1 MARGKRRP
9 RLGKTG
15 CLFWLLILIVI
26 VIVILYRGKGSF
38 KDTFRSLKKGVER
51 TAVVVEENV
60 EKKMTDEQNPVVVKE
75 DKTETAPEPTKEP
88 DRELEKV
95 PVPVKQEPKEVPRE
109 EKKSAPEPTIK
120 SKSLNATLYFVKID
134 ESDGS
139 AKPVPV
145 SRTVQYK
152 DSPITRTMEALLLGS
167 TRSEKENGIVSFIP
181 AGTKLISAQI
191 SNGHLTLNFSGEIE
205 ENYSGRE
212 AILLELSQIMLTSF
226 SFDAVGRV
234 SILIDGRRKG
244 YITGEGIPLKQYYTK
259 QDISQLISGG

>member
-1 MARGKRRP
+1 MTIVKLKPILLKMARGKRRP

-95 PVPVKQEPKEVPRE
+95 PVPVKQ
-109 EKKSAPEPTIK
+109 
-120 SKSLNATLYFVKID
+120 
-134 ESDGS
+134 
-139 AKPVPV
+139 
-145 SRTVQYK
+145 
-152 DSPITRTMEALLLGS
+152 
-167 TRSEKENGIVSFIP
+167 
-181 AGTKLISAQI
+181 
-191 SNGHLTLNFSGEIE
+191 
-205 ENYSGRE
+205 
-212 AILLELSQIMLTSF
+212 
-226 SFDAVGRV
+226 
-234 SILIDGRRKG
+234 
-244 YITGEGIPLKQYYTK
+244 
-259 QDISQLISGG
+259 

>member
-1 MARGKRRP
+1 MVRGKRRP

-51 TAVVVEENV
+51 TAVVVEESV
-60 EKKMTDEQNPVVVKE
+60 EKKMSDEQDPVVVKE
-75 DKTETAPEPTKEP
+75 DETAPEPGKEP
-88 DRELEKV
+88 DREPEKE
-95 PVPVKQEPKEVPRE
+95 PVPVIKQEPKKVPRE
-109 EKKSAPEPTIK
+109 EKKSTPELTIK
-120 SKSLNATLYFVKID
+120 TKSLNATLYFVKID

-139 AKPVPV
+139 AKPFPV

-167 TRSEKENGIVSFIP
+167 TRSEKETGIVSFIP
-181 AGTKLISAQI
+181 SGTKLISAQI

-205 ENYSGRE
+205 QNYSGRE

-226 SFDAVGRV
+226 SFDAVMRV
-234 SILIDGRRKG
+234 SILIDGARKG

-259 QDISQLISGG
+259 KDISQLISGG

>member
-1 MARGKRRP
+1 MVRGKRRP

-38 KDTFRSLKKGVER
+38 KDTFHSLKKGVER
-51 TAVVVEENV
+51 TAVVVEESV
-60 EKKMTDEQNPVVVKE
+60 EKKMPDEQDPVIVKE
-75 DKTETAPEPTKEP
+75 DETAPEPKKEP
-88 DRELEKV
+88 DRELEKG

-134 ESDGS
+134 ESEGS
-139 AKPVPV
+139 AKPFPV
-145 SRTVQYK
+145 SRTVHYK

>member
-51 TAVVVEENV
+51 TAVVVEESV
-60 EKKMTDEQNPVVVKE
+60 EKNITDEQGPVVVKE
-75 DKTETAPEPTKEP
+75 DKTAPEPSKEP
-88 DRELEKV
+88 DREPQKE
-95 PVPVKQEPKEVPRE
+95 PVPVNQEPKETPRE
-109 EKKSAPEPTIK
+109 EIKSAPEKTIK
-120 SKSLNATLYFVKID
+120 TKSLNATLYFVKID
-134 ESDGS
+134 KSDGS
-139 AKPVPV
+139 AKPFPV

-152 DSPITRTMEALLLGS
+152 DSPITRTMESLLLGS

-205 ENYSGRE
+205 QNYSGRE

-234 SILIDGRRKG
+234 SILIDGARKG
-244 YITGEGIPLKQYYTK
+244 YITGEGIPLKLYYTK